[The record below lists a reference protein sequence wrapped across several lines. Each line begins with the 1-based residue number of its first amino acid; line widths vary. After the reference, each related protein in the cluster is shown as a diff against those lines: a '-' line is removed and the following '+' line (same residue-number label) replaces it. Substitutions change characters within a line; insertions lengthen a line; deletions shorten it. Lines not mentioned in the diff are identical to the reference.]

1 MTEFPSMLIF
11 SGEYNEL
18 KYWASLAQAK
28 NEEVT
33 RLQAQLAELWGRLQ
47 PLTDGV
53 DTPDFRFATWYGA
66 HNETYNKGAI
76 AAFEAALEIFGQV
89 FQDGK
94 SGSESDT

>member
-1 MTEFPSMLIF
+1 MGVHISKSRYETLKFWAAM
-11 SGEYNEL
+11 GE
-18 KYWASLAQAK
+18 AK
-28 NEEVT
+28 SEEVT

-53 DTPDFRFATWYGA
+53 NTPDFRFATWYEVE
-66 HNETYNKGAI
+66 NETYNRGAM

-94 SGSESDT
+94 SG